1 MSADEPVSAWK
12 SLPTT
17 ACHECNADAPAGAFC
32 GVCGARLSRQ
42 PTGASDGPAWLR
54 LRTYAAAPTEQV
66 LIPSPVGALFPRLP
80 GRSRSA
86 FWVGLITLAVLLV
99 VFAALR
105 WQGPLIG
112 ISALG
117 LPMLYLIYLNE
128 TDAFADLP
136 IRILALTAVLGVA
149 LGAGWAQ
156 VTGAIVARTYDDVLG
171 TPMTLSEWLINALAI
186 PLGAMFLMLVPV
198 ALARVVRPGSREALD
213 GFVIG
218 MLGALGFVAA
228 GTLYR
233 LAPQFGTALFA
244 HDRPLADFL
253 VVAATQ
259 GVAVPLTAAAVAGM
273 VGATLWFTQRTDTG
287 HRSHWYGFT
296 AVTPALVTGV
306 IAYAA
311 MGIIDNA
318 WLPQDIE
325 AGLYVLIALL
335 ALSMLRLVLH
345 STLLHEV
352 PDETEPDTSVL
363 CPQCDHVVPD
373 LAFCPNCGVAAHA
386 ASRSSRHARRANRP
400 VATPEGR

>member
-1 MSADEPVSAWK
+1 MTSDEPVSAWK

-17 ACHECNADAPAGAFC
+17 ACHECHTDAPAGTFC
-32 GVCGARLSRQ
+32 GICGATLAPRR
-42 PTGASDGPAWLR
+42 GDGPAWLR
-54 LRTYAAAPTEQV
+54 LRTYAAAPTEPV
-66 LIPSPVGALFPRLP
+66 LLPSPVGTLFPRLP

-86 FWVGLITLAVLLV
+86 FWVGLLTLVVLLV
-99 VFAALR
+99 AFALLR
-105 WQGPLIG
+105 WPGPLIG

-117 LPMLYLIYLNE
+117 LPMLYAIYLNE
-128 TDAFADLP
+128 SDAFADLP
-136 IRILALTAVLGVA
+136 VRSLALTAGLGIALGV
-149 LGAGWAQ
+149 GWAQ
-156 VTGAIVARTYDDVLG
+156 ITGAIVARTYDDVLG

-186 PLGAMFLMLVPV
+186 PLGAMLLMLIPV
-198 ALARVVRPGSREALD
+198 VLARVWWPGSREALD

-218 MLGALGFVAA
+218 TVGALGFVAA

-244 HDRPLADFL
+244 QDRPVTDFL
-253 VVAATQ
+253 VMAATQ

-273 VGATLWFTQRTDTG
+273 VGAALWFRQRTDTG
-287 HRSHWYGFT
+287 HRSHWYGCT
-296 AVTPALVTGV
+296 TVTPALVTGV

-318 WLPQDIE
+318 WIRQDVE
-325 AGLYVLIALL
+325 AALYVLVALL
-335 ALSMLRLVLH
+335 AMLVLRLVLH
-345 STLLHEV
+345 CTLLHEV

-363 CPQCDHVVPD
+363 CPQCDYVVPD

-386 ASRSSRHARRANRP
+386 ASRSSRHTRRAHRP